1 MTNQIELNI
10 NEVYLP
16 IVGFEKYEISNYG
29 NIRNR
34 QTMRI
39 LKSRATIKNYLIID
53 LGESTKQVH
62 RLVAEAFLLNPE
74 NQKMC

>member
-10 NEVYLP
+10 NEIYLP
-16 IVGFEKYEISNYG
+16 IVGFEKYEVSNYG

-39 LKSRATIKNYLIID
+39 LKSRATNKNYLIID

-62 RLVAEAFLLNPE
+62 RLVVEAFLLNP
-74 NQKMC
+74 

>member
-16 IVGFEKYEISNYG
+16 IVGFEKYEVSNYG
-29 NIRNR
+29 NIRNI

-39 LKSRATIKNYLIID
+39 LEID
-53 LGESTKQVH
+53 KQ
-62 RLVAEAFLLNPE
+62 
-74 NQKMC
+74 